1 MTELRKTGA
10 NEYDAVADGQVIG
23 QVCNWHGK
31 WSAEASG
38 ETHHGLKIRK
48 EAIAKVEL
56 IHRSKR

>member
-23 QVCNWHGK
+23 QVWNWHGK

-48 EAIAKVEL
+48 EAVAKVER